1 MGRERKRTERQRNR
15 ERERH
20 KVKEKKQPR
29 VVSTFLASTL
39 LEVYMSKKRIAKGKP
54 EQNLYAKPIENG
66 WVGSLEKNTFTLR
79 DYHTLK
85 NHFLSL
91 FKLFFDSPLKKYS

>member
-1 MGRERKRTERQRNR
+1 MAKTLPFNQIIKMIKTIKWEEREKEQRDRETERERER

-39 LEVYMSKKRIAKGKP
+39 VEVYMSKTRIAKGKP

-66 WVGSLEKNTFTLR
+66 
-79 DYHTLK
+79 
-85 NHFLSL
+85 
-91 FKLFFDSPLKKYS
+91 